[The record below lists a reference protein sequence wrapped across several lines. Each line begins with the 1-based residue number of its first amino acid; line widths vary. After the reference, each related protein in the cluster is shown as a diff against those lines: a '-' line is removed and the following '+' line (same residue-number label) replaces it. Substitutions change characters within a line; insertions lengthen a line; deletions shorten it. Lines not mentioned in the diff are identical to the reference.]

1 MKIMSAHLNMKIKD
15 PTLRSCYSHALL
27 AGIEEEIDEYRDNNG
42 DDITED
48 DFKSIVSKYQNKVP
62 EESEL
67 LYILAFENFIED
79 DDVAGEAFADRLEEF
94 EGRDDRSF
102 PEYKF
107 ILGELEKF
115 SDELWEAYD
124 REVYVLTLEL
134 CKHILNHEKVI
145 NIGTEAVIH
154 QMSFNEETCECL
166 HAIMF
171 VLKTLVPYKDNSKYQ
186 NSVKRAETWLHDA
199 VLY

>member
-1 MKIMSAHLNMKIKD
+1 MSSYLNMKIKD
-15 PTLRSCYSHALL
+15 PTLRSCYSHTLL
-27 AGIEEEIDEYRDNNG
+27 TDIEEEIDEYRDNNG
-42 DDITED
+42 DEITEE
-48 DFKSIVSKYQNKVP
+48 DFKNIVSKYQNKVP

-67 LYILAFENFIED
+67 LYILAFENFIE
-79 DDVAGEAFADRLEEF
+79 AEAFADRSEEF
-94 EGRDDRSF
+94 EGMDDRSF

-107 ILGELEKF
+107 ILRGLEKV

-134 CKHILNHEKVI
+134 CNHILDHEKVI
-145 NIGTEAVIH
+145 NIGTEAVHH

-166 HAIMF
+166 HAMML